1 MIGIRMINLPLNLVV
16 QHFIQYV
23 VAVQLTFYTLQ
34 MFSRYQYL
42 HIFHSFVPE
51 IEL

>member
-1 MIGIRMINLPLNLVV
+1 MMDKRVINLPLNLIVE
-16 QHFIQYV
+16 HFIQYV
-23 VAVQLTFYTLQ
+23 VAAQMTFHTLQ
-34 MFSRYQYL
+34 MFWRNQDL